1 MKYYRLLAMVPP
13 LPEAP
18 ESPPLPLETLVELL
32 YQDMAEAD
40 RPLAASLLGF
50 LDCRN
55 LEALLQGHDVF
66 DERAPLSRVA
76 LEEKQDLPEYLAE
89 FLAAHESGS
98 ISDEYPFDAL
108 WRAYFTHLVETAD
121 LARSTFLREWAG
133 YEISL
138 RDALA
143 RQRAEA
149 LGEKG
154 DMRVSGVPSD
164 DGENHAALLSTL
176 AEASNPMERE
186 RLLDTARL
194 AKIESIAGIDPFS
207 TDAALSY
214 LAAILILDRWDV
226 GKAADVAKMLEVFA

>member
-18 ESPPLPLETLVELL
+18 EAPPLPLEELIQL
-32 YQDMAEAD
+32 FTEDMQESD
-40 RPLAASLLGF
+40 RALAVTLLGF

-55 LEALLQGHDVF
+55 IEARLQDHGVF
-66 DERAPLSRVA
+66 DERAPLTTEA
-76 LEEKQDLPEYLAE
+76 LDEKTELPEYIGE
-89 FLAAHESGS
+89 FLEAYEAGS
-98 ISDEYPFDAL
+98 LNEDYGFDAL

-121 LARSTFLREWAG
+121 LCRSPFLREWAG
-133 YEISL
+133 YEITL

-149 LGEKG
+149 LGDKG
-154 DMRVSGVPSD
+154 DMRVSGVPVD
-164 DGENHAALLSTL
+164 AGEDHGSLLSTL
-176 AEASNPMERE
+176 AEAANPMERE

-194 AKIESIAGIDPFS
+194 AKIDSISGIDPFS
-207 TDAALSY
+207 TDAALAY
-214 LAAILILDRWDV
+214 LAATLILDRWDV